1 MSRAVLIA
9 APAAGVAGAVVGSAA
24 GPGWGMLAGV
34 LVGLLLGGLVLWQ
47 QQRSLDATVEHLG
60 RWLDEAR
67 PRQMM
72 RVPPGG
78 PSRRLLVALNAIGE
92 RLDLQRGQLARERPW
107 RRELVDSLVSPAILF
122 DADGRVAAANRAARE
137 LLGIPGDTGATVMQA
152 LGSVVLVDAVERAR
166 REQALVEVETDIGD
180 RHVQASVAVVGR
192 EALVIVI
199 DRTRERRIEEL
210 RRDFVVNASHELKT
224 PATAIQ
230 TLSEALEIMAARDPS
245 RVPVL
250 VARLREASERLVRL
264 VHDLLNLRRL
274 EDREDVQAQPVDLV
288 ELSRDMIAD
297 LSDRAGRRHVE
308 LALTGPDEAWLSGDP
323 DDLRLVVRNLVANGI
338 QYNREGGRVEVRV
351 AEAGEDGWRLEVAD
365 TGIGIP
371 QQDLQRIFERFYRVD
386 VARSRETGGTGLGL
400 SIVRHAVERHGG
412 TVGVESLLGEG
423 TTFRVTLP
431 TKSRG

>member
-1 MSRAVLIA
+1 VSRSVLFA
-9 APAAGVAGAVVGSAA
+9 APAAGVAGAIVGSAV
-24 GPGWGMLAGV
+24 GPGWGILAGV
-34 LVGLLLGGLVLWQ
+34 LAGLVVGGLAIWWDRQ
-47 QQRSLDATVEHLG
+47 TLDTTIAHLAQ
-60 RWLDEAR
+60 WLEEDR
-67 PRQMM
+67 PRQML
-72 RVPPGG
+72 RVPTGG
-78 PSRRLLVALNAIGE
+78 PSRRLVIALNAIGE

-122 DADGRVAAANRAARE
+122 DADGRVAAANRAARD

-152 LGSVVLVDAVERAR
+152 LGSAVLADAVERAR

-230 TLSEALEIMAARDPS
+230 TLSEALEIMAERDPS
-245 RVPVL
+245 RVPDL

-274 EDREDVQAQPVDLV
+274 EDREAVQAQPVDLV
-288 ELSRDMIAD
+288 ELSREVIAE

-308 LALTGPDEAWLSGDP
+308 LALSGPDEAWLSGDP

-338 QYNREGGRVEVRV
+338 QYNREGGRVDVRV
-351 AEAGEDGWRLEVAD
+351 AEAGEAGWTLEVVD

-431 TKSRG
+431 TTSRG